1 MRRNK
6 LKTLKVTIT
15 NLQQIKN
22 GVVCG
27 TKVAFKIMQAGRV
40 LVEKTIS
47 GKISGPFTL
56 SFDVNADDGPLVVE
70 HNRSDLTKLSIIA
83 SVS

>member
-1 MRRNK
+1 M
-6 LKTLKVTIT
+6 KTLKVTIT

-56 SFDVNADDGPLVVE
+56 SFNVNADDDGPLVVE